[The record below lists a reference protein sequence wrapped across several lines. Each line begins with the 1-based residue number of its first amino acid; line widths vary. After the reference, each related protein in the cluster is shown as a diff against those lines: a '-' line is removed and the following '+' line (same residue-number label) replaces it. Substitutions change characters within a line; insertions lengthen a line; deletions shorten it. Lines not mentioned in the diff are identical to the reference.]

1 MNTIWYLSKQRNL
14 LITSFNKVE
23 KNGVSELWVTEIN
36 GNSRKVAEGKQAD
49 ELENAMLDMVWGNFP
64 AIITDGNGKFA
75 SNINTNIPEEEVE

>member
-1 MNTIWYLSKQRNL
+1 MNGIWFLSKQRNL

-49 ELENAMLDMVWGNFP
+49 ELEEAMLDMIWGSFP

-75 SNINTNIPEEEVE
+75 SNINLTNLEEVE